1 MNKRQRCLLG
11 AVALCLPIAWSP
23 LAQAGDIFVAL
34 NGNDGNPGTPTQP
47 LASIQVAID
56 RAQGGDTV
64 YVRQGTYNLTERIDI
79 NQKASPTARLVFRNY
94 GNEKVILDGTQVQ
107 DQDPDVIAVRGENID
122 VQGFNIQNG
131 RKYGIVMYQA
141 SNVTVVNN
149 RVQRTQQGGI
159 TSLLS
164 SNVLIQGNTVFLSN
178 LMNQNQALSQGW
190 SQGIGSGRSQRVTIL
205 DNRVRQNYG
214 EGIGCYLSSGCT
226 IQRNS
231 VHDNFSVEI
240 YLDNATQSC
249 VARNYVFNTGNTQFY
264 RNGNPASGIQM
275 ANEDYS
281 NESNP
286 LNENVIANN
295 IVVGGQFGFAYGSYG
310 RGGGLKNTWVFNNTF
325 NRASRDVLLLAED
338 AGHFNTQFFNNIF
351 VQDAGGSMTFVPK
364 NNGFTFSHNLWFGA
378 TPTNLVTS
386 GNDIFA
392 DPLFLRP
399 PGKRAP
405 DYRLRRKSPALNVGR
420 TIPEVT
426 RDFFNGQRPVGSAYD
441 IGAHEIGS
449 VKRPEPTNPTFRN
462 RLAKQRK
469 LRPLKLKGNPK
480 RVARR
485 QQPLNCGS

>member
-11 AVALCLPIAWSP
+11 AVAVRLPIAWNPST
-23 LAQAGDIFVAL
+23 LAGDIFVAL
-34 NGNDGNPGTPTQP
+34 NGNDSNPGTLTQP

-64 YVRQGTYNLTERIDI
+64 YVRQGVYNLTERIDI
-79 NQKASPTARLVFRNY
+79 DQKASPTARLVFRNY
-94 GNEKVILDGTQVQ
+94 GNEKVTLDGTQIQ
-107 DQDPDVIAVRGENID
+107 DADPDVIAVRGENID
-122 VQGFNIQNG
+122 VQGFNVQNG
-131 RKYGIVMYQA
+131 RKYGIVMFQA
-141 SNVTVVNN
+141 NNVNVLKN

-159 TSLLS
+159 TALQSA
-164 SNVLIQGNTVFLSN
+164 NVLIQGNVVFLSN
-178 LMNQNQALSQGW
+178 LNNQNQALSQGW
-190 SQGIGSGRSQRVTIL
+190 AQGIGSGRSQGVTIL

-214 EGIGCYLSSGCT
+214 EGIGCYLSSGCV

-249 VARNYVFNTGNTQFY
+249 VARNHVFNTGNTQFY

-275 ANEDYS
+275 ANEDYG

-286 LNENVIANN
+286 LNENVIVNN

-325 NRASRDVLLLAED
+325 YRASRDVLLLAED
-338 AGHFNTQFFNNIF
+338 TGHFNTQFFNNIF
-351 VQDAGGSMTFVPK
+351 AQNPGGSMTFVPK
-364 NNGFTFSHNLWFGA
+364 NTGFTFSHNLWFGA
-378 TPTNLVTS
+378 SPTVLVTG

-392 DPLFLRP
+392 DPLFFRP
-399 PGKRAP
+399 TGKRST
-405 DYRLRRKSPALNVGR
+405 DYRLKRKSPALNVGKS
-420 TIPEVT
+420 IPEVT
-426 RDFFNGQRPVGSAYD
+426 RDFFNGRRPAGNAYD
-441 IGAHEIGS
+441 LGAHEVGAL
-449 VKRPEPTNPTFRN
+449 RQPDPTNPN
-462 RLAKQRK
+462 YLSKLAKQKR

-485 QQPLNCGS
+485 QQPLSCGN